1 MLTFAR
7 ALTWLVALEHFWF
20 LVLEV
25 FLWTRPIGLRTF
37 GLTPEFAAQTAPL
50 MKNQGTYNGFLA
62 AGCVWAAWAANPSL
76 AYFFLGCVLVA
87 AVVGG
92 ATAKRTI
99 LFVQG
104 GPAAVA
110 TALWLLAR

>member
-7 ALTWLVALEHFWF
+7 ALTLLVALEHFWF

-25 FLWTRPIGLRTF
+25 FLWTKPIGLRTF
-37 GLTPEFAAQTAPL
+37 GLDPEFAEKTAPL

-62 AGCVWAAWAANPSL
+62 AGCVWAAYTGSPAL
-76 AYFFLGCVLVA
+76 AFFFLGCVLIA

-104 GPAAVA
+104 GPAAIA
-110 TALWLLAR
+110 TVLWTLAR